1 MIKCSCE
8 KQETCT
14 CKKGVVCLKHVSF
27 SRGKRQVLDNITF
40 CIDQGVFLGIIGPN
54 GGGKTTLLKLL
65 LGVLP
70 VQSGKIELFGH
81 DLSHSKSV
89 RSLIGYVP
97 QRSEID
103 QNFPA
108 SALDV
113 VLMGATAK
121 TGLFRKIS
129 DETVARGKEM
139 LDMVGLTDLAD
150 RPIGR
155 MSGGQQQRVFIARAL
170 INQPRL
176 LILDEPTVG
185 VDSANQQRFLHM
197 IQELKSQFE
206 LTIIMVS
213 HDIGQLTHYAD
224 QVACLNQKLH
234 WHNRSEL
241 LTSEVL
247 DHVYSC
253 EMDAY
258 KEKVKELL

>member
-8 KQETCT
+8 SQEICT
-14 CKKGVVCLKHVSF
+14 CKKGVVCVKHVSF
-27 SRGKRQVLDNITF
+27 YRGPRCVLDNITF

-54 GGGKTTLLKLL
+54 GGGKTTLLKIL

-70 VQSGKIELFGH
+70 VQSGTIELFGH
-81 DLSHSKSV
+81 DLSNSAEVKSM
-89 RSLIGYVP
+89 IGYVP
-97 QRSEID
+97 QRSVID

-121 TGLFRKIS
+121 TGLFKKIS
-129 DETVARGKEM
+129 KETISRAKEM
-139 LDMVGLTDLAD
+139 LDMVGLADLAS

-197 IQELKSQFE
+197 IEDLKSRFE

-224 QVACLNQKLH
+224 QVACLNKRLH

-241 LTSEVL
+241 LTSDVL